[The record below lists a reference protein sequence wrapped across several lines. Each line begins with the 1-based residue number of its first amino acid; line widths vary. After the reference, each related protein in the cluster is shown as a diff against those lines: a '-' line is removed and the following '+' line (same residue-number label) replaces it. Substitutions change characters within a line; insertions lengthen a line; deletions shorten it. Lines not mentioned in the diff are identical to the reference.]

1 MSDLVLYHGSPRIVK
16 RPVFGEGKK
25 WNDYGQGFYTTENID
40 MAREWATGKDANGYV
55 NRYLFAL
62 DSLKMLDLGNY
73 TTLHWLTVLLIN
85 RKFEVTTSLERMGKE
100 WLIENFNIEME
111 KFDIIKGYRADD
123 SYFSFARAFLSN
135 GISLSQLSRA
145 MKLGKLGEQV
155 MLRSE
160 KAFENIRFD
169 GYEEVDSLVYY
180 PLRLKRDEKARQRFR
195 ELTDD
200 DDIEG
205 IYMRDIIRERI
216 TADDERI
223 L

>member
-16 RPVFGEGKK
+16 KPVFGEGKK

-40 MAREWATGKDANGYV
+40 MAREWAVGEDANGYV
-55 NRYLFAL
+55 NRYFLTL
-62 DSLKMLDLGNY
+62 DSLKMLDLSKY
-73 TTLHWLTVLLIN
+73 TLLHWLTVLLIN

-145 MKLGKLGEQV
+145 IDFGKFGEQV

-169 GYEEVDSLVYY
+169 DYEEVDSLVYY

-195 ELTDD
+195 ELTED
-200 DDIEG
+200 DDIAG

>member
-16 RPVFGEGKK
+16 KPVFGEGKK
-25 WNDYGQGFYTTENID
+25 WNDYGRGFYTTENIN
-40 MAREWATGKDANGYV
+40 MAREWAVGEDANGYV

-62 DSLKMLDLGNY
+62 DSLKVLDLSKY
-73 TTLHWLTVLLIN
+73 TILHWLTVLLIN

-100 WLIENFNIEME
+100 WLIENFNVPVE
-111 KFDIIKGYRADD
+111 KFDIVKGYRADD

-135 GISLSQLSRA
+135 GISLSQLSKA
-145 MKLGKLGEQV
+145 MRLGKLGEQV

-160 KAFENIRFD
+160 ESFENIRFD
-169 GYEEVDSLVYY
+169 GYEEVDSLVFY
-180 PLRLKRDEKARQRFR
+180 PLKRKRDEEARQRFR
-195 ELTDD
+195 LLVGE
-200 DDIEG
+200 DDIDG
-205 IYMRDIIRERI
+205 LFMRDIIRERI

>member
-1 MSDLVLYHGSPRIVK
+1 MSDLVLYHGSPHIVK

-40 MAREWATGKDANGYV
+40 MAREWAVGEDANGYV
-55 NRYLFAL
+55 NRYFLTL
-62 DSLKMLDLGNY
+62 DSLKMLDLSKY
-73 TTLHWLTVLLIN
+73 TLLHWLTVLLIN

-123 SYFSFARAFLSN
+123 SYFSFARTFLSN

-145 MKLGKLGEQV
+145 MKLGKFGEQV

-169 GYEEVDSLVYY
+169 DYEEVDSLVYY

-195 ELTDD
+195 ELTED
-200 DDIEG
+200 DDIAG

>member
-1 MSDLVLYHGSPRIVK
+1 MSDLVLYHGSPHIVK

-40 MAREWATGKDANGYV
+40 MAREWAVGEDANGYV
-55 NRYLFAL
+55 NRYFLTL
-62 DSLKMLDLGNY
+62 DSLKMLDLSKY
-73 TTLHWLTVLLIN
+73 TLLHWLTVLLIN

-145 MKLGKLGEQV
+145 IDFGKFGEQV

-169 GYEEVDSLVYY
+169 DYEEVDSLVYY

-195 ELTDD
+195 ELTED
-200 DDIEG
+200 DDIAG

>member
-1 MSDLVLYHGSPRIVK
+1 
-16 RPVFGEGKK
+16 
-25 WNDYGQGFYTTENID
+25 
-40 MAREWATGKDANGYV
+40 
-55 NRYLFAL
+55 
-62 DSLKMLDLGNY
+62 
-73 TTLHWLTVLLIN
+73 
-85 RKFEVTTSLERMGKE
+85 
-100 WLIENFNIEME
+100 ME

-145 MKLGKLGEQV
+145 MKLGKFGEQV

-169 GYEEVDSLVYY
+169 DYEEVDSLVYY

-195 ELTDD
+195 ELTED
-200 DDIEG
+200 DDIAG

>member
-1 MSDLVLYHGSPRIVK
+1 
-16 RPVFGEGKK
+16 
-25 WNDYGQGFYTTENID
+25 
-40 MAREWATGKDANGYV
+40 
-55 NRYLFAL
+55 
-62 DSLKMLDLGNY
+62 
-73 TTLHWLTVLLIN
+73 
-85 RKFEVTTSLERMGKE
+85 MGKE

-145 MKLGKLGEQV
+145 MKLGKFGEQV

-169 GYEEVDSLVYY
+169 DYEEVDSLVYY

-195 ELTDD
+195 ELTED
-200 DDIEG
+200 DDIAG

>member
-1 MSDLVLYHGSPRIVK
+1 MPDLVLYHGSPHIVK

-40 MAREWATGKDANGYV
+40 MAREWAVGEEVNGYV
-55 NRYLFAL
+55 NRYFLTL
-62 DSLKMLDLGNY
+62 DSLKMLDLSKY
-73 TTLHWLTVLLIN
+73 TLLHWLTVLLIN

-145 MKLGKLGEQV
+145 IDFGKFGEQV

-169 GYEEVDSLVYY
+169 DYEEVDSLVYY

-195 ELTDD
+195 ELTED
-200 DDIEG
+200 DDIAG

>member
-1 MSDLVLYHGSPRIVK
+1 MSDLVLYHGSPHIVK

-40 MAREWATGKDANGYV
+40 MAREWAVGEEVNGYV
-55 NRYLFAL
+55 NRYFLTL
-62 DSLKMLDLGNY
+62 DSLKMLDLSKY
-73 TTLHWLTVLLIN
+73 TLLHWLTVLLIN

-145 MKLGKLGEQV
+145 IDFGKFGEQV

-169 GYEEVDSLVYY
+169 DYEEVDSLVYY

-195 ELTDD
+195 ELTED
-200 DDIEG
+200 DDIAG

>member
-1 MSDLVLYHGSPRIVK
+1 MSDLVLYHGSPHIVK

-40 MAREWATGKDANGYV
+40 MAREWAVGEDANGYV
-55 NRYLFAL
+55 NRYFLTL
-62 DSLKMLDLGNY
+62 DSLKMLDLSKY
-73 TTLHWLTVLLIN
+73 TLLHWLTVLLIN

-145 MKLGKLGEQV
+145 MKLGKFGEQV

-169 GYEEVDSLVYY
+169 DYEEVDSLVYY

-195 ELTDD
+195 ELTED
-200 DDIEG
+200 DDIAG